1 LGPLSCGNVGPCE
14 RLARE
19 QLPSASV

>member
-1 LGPLSCGNVGPCE
+1 LGPLSCGNVGLCE

-19 QLPSASV
+19 HLPSASV